1 MVCLGLKPWAAGWKA
16 KTNPL
21 SYGGT
26 PLLNTLIPLLESV
39 TRSADISFVYLITLI
54 WLEYIIP
61 KNLWVV
67 ITKQNLVQVIF
78 QN

>member
-54 WLEYIIP
+54 
-61 KNLWVV
+61 
-67 ITKQNLVQVIF
+67 
-78 QN
+78 